1 MHLRRPAAIAAAVL
15 IALPVAACGRK
26 ATPTSNGASG
36 NGSGG
41 AGGGASA
48 QQKPTTPAASGTTG
62 AVTWA
67 TYREVQTLDP
77 IQAFDYPENTVIT
90 SMCDSLLQQQP
101 DGSSQPG
108 LATKVDQ
115 PDPTTIVLTINTSAK
130 FWDGKAVSSADV
142 VYSLRRNTNKALAGF
157 YGAVFENVA
166 SISAG
171 GADKV
176 TIKLSKPD
184 NWLLGELSQMPGI
197 VLEKAYVERK
207 GKSFGTPSGGTM
219 CTGAFKLDSWKPGTS
234 LTAVKND
241 GWWGSPKP
249 QAQSMVF
256 KGVPDDSSLTT
267 GLLTNEITGT
277 YPQPLTTLDQL
288 KASQKVKVY
297 AGPSFASDALVI
309 SDLKGTLKD
318 VKVRQALSMAIDRQ
332 AYINTL
338 YKGYAT
344 MPRTLANPGTWG
356 YEKDVFQADWD
367 NLPEPKMNVAKA
379 KQLIQQAHA
388 AGQEIVIGTSSEIN
402 SLETAANAVRQ
413 AAISIGLKARLKS
426 VSAANYINFFTDPK
440 AREGVDGFLTV
451 NYPDYAD
458 PAALYNTVVMPDGSQ
473 NYDGFSDPRITAAM
487 NEARTTTDQ
496 KKRAQMTAKAG
507 DLIMQTLPWIPLAD
521 PDTVVIM
528 DSRVTGAPSS
538 FQYMGGPW
546 AASIGAAK

>member
-1 MHLRRPAAIAAAVL
+1 MHLRRTAALAAAVL

-36 NGSGG
+36 GNGS
-41 AGGGASA
+41 GGGASA
-48 QQKPTTPAASGTTG
+48 QQKPTTPAANGTTG

-115 PDPTTIVLTINTSAK
+115 PDATTIVLTINTSAK
-130 FWDGKAVSSADV
+130 FWDGKTVTPADV
-142 VYSLRRNTNKALAGF
+142 VYSLQRNTSKALAGF
-157 YGAVFENVA
+157 YGAVFENVS
-166 SISAG
+166 SISAT
-171 GADKV
+171 GADQV

-197 VLEKAYVERK
+197 VLEKAYVESK

-219 CTGAFKLDSWKPGTS
+219 CTGPFKLDSWKPGTS

-241 GWWGSPKP
+241 AWWGTPKP
-249 QAQSMVF
+249 KAQSMVF

-267 GLLTNEITGT
+267 GLLTNEITGS

-309 SDLKGTLKD
+309 CNLKGTLKD
-318 VKVRQALSMAIDRQ
+318 VKVRQALSLAIDRQ

-338 YKGYAT
+338 YKGYAQ

-356 YEKDVFQADWD
+356 YEKAVFQADW
-367 NLPEPKMNVAKA
+367 NKLPEPKMNVAKA

-426 VSAANYINFFTDPK
+426 VSAANYINFFTDAK
-440 AREGVDGFLTV
+440 AREDVDGFLTV

-487 NEARTTTDQ
+487 NEARTTADQ
-496 KKRAQMTAKAG
+496 SKRAQMTAKAG
-507 DLIMQTLPWIPLAD
+507 DLIMETLPWIPLAD
-521 PDTVVIM
+521 PDTVVVM

-546 AASIGAAK
+546 AASIGSAK